1 MGRVRLVAAVTT
13 ILVSACSASTPI
25 LPAFTLTNQ
34 SGHVVR
40 SHDLRGT
47 AALVN
52 FIFTS
57 CGDVCPLVTAQ
68 LVRVQARVLS
78 EGLGPRV
85 RFVSI
90 TVDPTVDTPAA
101 LQRYAAVY
109 GANLATWHF
118 LTGPA
123 SDIDRLTR
131 EVGLLSGTT
140 GRIGHTN
147 LLLFVDAQ
155 GRIAAR
161 ETSVEL
167 DPEQMLP
174 KIRRLLG

>member
-1 MGRVRLVAAVTT
+1 MRRLTLLAVTT
-13 ILVSACSASTPI
+13 VLLAACSASTPT
-25 LPAFTLTNQ
+25 LPSFTLTNQ
-34 SGHVVR
+34 SGQIVR
-40 SHDLRGT
+40 SDDLRGT
-47 AALVN
+47 VAVVN

-78 EGLGPRV
+78 EGLGARV

-90 TVDPTVDTPAA
+90 TVDPAVDTPEA

-123 SDIDRLTR
+123 SDIDRLTQA
-131 EVGLLSGTT
+131 VGVLSGTT

-167 DPEQMLP
+167 DPDRMLP